1 MKLTGD
7 FKYQG
12 SGQRTG
18 IKDPT
23 KIYFEVALL
32 SGIEQLR
39 CTCEQDFFNKVLPTV
54 KPFTDCKCTFTLNPT
69 YNTLRLVDI
78 QPVK

>member
-12 SGQRTG
+12 SERRTG

-23 KIYFEVALL
+23 KVYFEVALL

-39 CTCEQDFFNKVLPTV
+39 CTCEQDFFDKVLC
-54 KPFTDCKCTFTLNPT
+54 FWN
-69 YNTLRLVDI
+69 
-78 QPVK
+78 

>member
-12 SGQRTG
+12 SERRIG
-18 IKDPT
+18 IKDPS

-39 CTCEQDFFNKVLPTV
+39 CMCDRELFNKVLPTI
-54 KPFTDCKCTFTLNPT
+54 KPFTDCKCTFALNPT

-78 QPVK
+78 QPAK